1 MTAIAKK
8 VCLLGDFG
16 VGKTSL
22 VRRYVE
28 GRFDDRYLSTVGV
41 KISRKEVHRDAH
53 HVQLIVWD
61 VEGNTKFRG
70 IAPAYMQGA
79 AAALI
84 AADATRP
91 DSIAFVLECL
101 PQFLQINPKGTAAIA
116 FNKVD
121 LLPKEAVQRQMAQLL
136 QDLHHPI
143 LTVLPTSAKTGLNVE
158 TAFAWLAGLAPPPQE
173 F

>member
-22 VRRYVE
+22 LRRYVE

-41 KISRKEVHRDAH
+41 KISRKEVVHDLH
-53 HVQLIVWD
+53 KVQLIVWD

-70 IAPAYMQGA
+70 IAPTYMQGA
-79 AAALI
+79 ASALI
-84 AADATRP
+84 AADVTRP

-101 PQFLQINPKGTAAIA
+101 SQFLQINPKGTAAIA
-116 FNKVD
+116 LNKAD
-121 LLPKEAVQRQMAQLL
+121 LVPEEVVQRQILQL
-136 QDLHHPI
+136 QKDLSKEI
-143 LTVLPTSAKTGLNVE
+143 LAVLPTSAKTGRNVE
-158 TAFAWLAGLAPPPQE
+158 TAFAWLAGFSPQPQE
-173 F
+173 R

>member
-41 KISRKEVHRDAH
+41 KISRKEVSGEAH
-53 HVQLIVWD
+53 TVQLIVWD

-70 IAPAYMQGA
+70 IAPSYMQGA

-84 AADATRP
+84 VADVTRP
-91 DSIAFVLECL
+91 DSIGFVLECL
-101 PQFLQINPKGTAAIA
+101 PQFLQINPKATAAIA
-116 FNKVD
+116 LNKAD
-121 LLPKEAVQRQMAQLL
+121 LVPTDAVQRQIVQL
-136 QDLHHPI
+136 QNDLKQAV
-143 LTVLPTSAKTGLNVE
+143 LAVLPTSAKTGLNVE
-158 TAFAWLAGLAPPPQE
+158 TAFIWLAGFSPQPQR
-173 F
+173 

>member
-41 KISRKEVHRDAH
+41 KISRKEVSGEAH
-53 HVQLIVWD
+53 TVQLIVWD

-70 IAPAYMQGA
+70 IAPSYMQGA

-84 AADATRP
+84 VADVTRP
-91 DSIAFVLECL
+91 DSIGFVLECL
-101 PQFLQINPKGTAAIA
+101 PQFLQMNPKATAAIA
-116 FNKVD
+116 LNKSD
-121 LLPKEAVQRQMAQLL
+121 LAPTDMVQRQIAQL
-136 QDLHHPI
+136 QKDLVQEVLAI
-143 LTVLPTSAKTGLNVE
+143 LPTSAKTGFNVE
-158 TAFAWLAGLAPPPQE
+158 TAFAWLAGFSPQPQR
-173 F
+173 